1 MDKPGGLSSLGSLES
16 DTTEATQ
23 QQQQQQCKFLP
34 SLGHGPSEIL
44 EPTPQK
50 SSKKYP
56 PQSFQKR
63 PPLAFWTF
71 PLNTLLGFFCPF
83 SCNSGFDTDD
93 KRRDSG

>member
-1 MDKPGGLSSLGSLES
+1 MEKPGRLSSLGSLES

-34 SLGHGPSEIL
+34 SLGHGPSETL

-56 PQSFQKR
+56 LQSFQKR

-71 PLNTLLGFFCPF
+71 PLNTLLGLLSLFLQ
-83 SCNSGFDTDD
+83 
-93 KRRDSG
+93 